1 MTSTSPDAARTRGR
15 WILVGLFALF
25 FGTVFGAGVLRF
37 AGWQP
42 TGHKNS
48 GQMLQ
53 PAIDARDVTPHLLA
67 GGDYAWNPG
76 ERIWRIAVVAPTDCG
91 QACTKLAYDLD
102 KVWRLFGHRADKVEI
117 LWIGPLPANAPVT
130 ESRRLIQD
138 SPELLA
144 KLPGNADPKG
154 VPVYV
159 IDPNG
164 FVILRYAPGFD
175 AGGLYKDVSKLLK
188 LM

>member
-1 MTSTSPDAARTRGR
+1 MTQTPPDAARTRGR

-48 GQMLQ
+48 GEMLQ
-53 PAIDARDVTPHLLA
+53 PPIDARAITPQLAA
-67 GGDYAWNPG
+67 GGAYAWNPN
-76 ERIWRIAVVAPTDCG
+76 ERIWRIVAVAPADCG
-91 QACTKLAYDLD
+91 QPCSKLAQDLD
-102 KVWRLFGHRADKVEI
+102 KVWRLFGHRADKVQI
-117 LWIGPLPANAPVT
+117 LWVGPLPAHAPAT
-130 ESRRLIQD
+130 EARVLV
-138 SPELLA
+138 SPTPALLA
-144 KLPGNADPKG
+144 ALPRHADARG

-164 FVILRYAPGFD
+164 FVILRYPPRFD